1 MYFNLHIYNMKREA
15 IIIQLNNIDIYA
27 TLANFQKIGKMK
39 ILTLEV
45 QHY

>member
-1 MYFNLHIYNMKREA
+1 MYFNLHVFNVKREA

-39 ILTLEV
+39 I
-45 QHY
+45 